1 LRKLRLLALLLGAGA
16 IGFAQTPASVS
27 LSASASTV
35 ICGSQLPV
43 AALVTDRSANPI
55 ANAPLTWSSSDTSI
69 ASVDS
74 SGVVTGILPGMI
86 TITAGSGA
94 VRGTFQLQIVPLRID
109 VTPAQR
115 QLKIGDQVQYSAAVL
130 DVNQQPLSVPV
141 TWQLEGSNGG
151 RTLEASLT
159 PNGMLTA
166 YASASLIIRAAVVY
180 PTAPS
185 AFVNQF
191 LGETTAIILPPSDY
205 RIRRLL
211 TTDDTRQSF
220 RLLGRRG
227 GIAVNDSEQL
237 VTVAAL
243 DGLSDGILLAD
254 QSGYQILAS
263 GGTATLNPGG
273 NLIDFRDPV
282 INSQGNVLVRA
293 DSMGNS
299 GGLLLLS
306 KNQFQ
311 YLVTDGTTSGYTD
324 LQGNNVSRFSLNDN
338 GAVVFQASYLPLGS
352 TTRATGLFDLQRGSI
367 NLDVSTPGTT
377 LPGLNASFN
386 FDADYGMDGQGAI
399 YFSASDGTNRGV
411 YRMAADGTVAKAL
424 ATGDH
429 LGTGT
434 VRNIFRLGIGFSGDL
449 AVGCDR
455 PDGSQWLVRFPGGNV
470 KSPPDVLP
478 LNGFGQIFT
487 VNAAG
492 TLFLGDA
499 GQGWGLYLWPPKASS
514 ANMILL
520 QNRPAPAGELI
531 VEIQAAA
538 MTSSGTVFAKVR
550 TAAQSL
556 EMLRIAAGAATMLF
570 QSGDRLSVT
579 ANLTLRGVVPGGLS
593 GDAHPLMG
601 GLQSSVFQINDA
613 AGLVPRVLLGDRLG
627 TAPFY
632 GNLAVKAPD
641 GTLYVAADDGVFR
654 LGAGSSDLVFAL
666 PRRDSDGV
674 MQNNIP
680 LLAINDSG
688 AVAWVGNTNQSHAR
702 LCLATGGNTQLL
714 AYIGTNPQYRT
725 PSPAGGYFTGIQEIA
740 IDANGR
746 LMARLTVGGGPSGY
760 FVWANG
766 QWKAAALFGQTKVND
781 LTVDG
786 ANEMKA
792 GGGNFYAIF
801 VQRGTSALAQYTDS
815 GWNPLISAPQALPSG
830 AALNSIRNL
839 VVNRAGDVAFSAN
852 ADGGFPEIVVLAG
865 DTARLVFAGDQ
876 PLADGSFLFS
886 IAQIDF
892 RDDRRLFFVAFDL
905 LDRVNLYV
913 AEPLF

>member
-1 LRKLRLLALLLGAGA
+1 LRKLRLLALLCGAGA
-16 IGFAQTPASVS
+16 IGVAQTPGSVS
-27 LSASASTV
+27 LSASASAL
-35 ICGSQLPV
+35 ICGSQLKV
-43 AALVTDRSANPI
+43 AALVADRSANPI
-55 ANAPLTWSSSDTSI
+55 ANAPLTWSSSDGTI

-74 SGVVTGILPGMI
+74 VGMVTGILPGMVS
-86 TITAGSGA
+86 ITAAAGG

-130 DVNQQPLSVPV
+130 DVYQQPLSVPV

-151 RTLEASLT
+151 KTSEASLT
-159 PNGMLTA
+159 TSGMLTA
-166 YASASLIIRAAVVY
+166 YASASLIVRAAVVY

-191 LGETTAIILPPSDY
+191 LGETTAIVLPPSDY
-205 RIRRLL
+205 GIRRLL

-263 GGTATLNPGG
+263 GGTPTLNPGG

-282 INSQGNVLVRA
+282 INNRGNVLVRA
-293 DSMGNS
+293 DSMGS
-299 GGLLLLS
+299 AGGLLLLS

-311 YLVTDGTTSGYTD
+311 FLVTDGTTSGYTD
-324 LQGNNVSRFSLNDN
+324 LQGTNASRFSLNDN

-352 TTRATGLFDLQRGSI
+352 TTRAAGLFDLQRGSI

-377 LPGLNASFN
+377 LPGLNASFT
-386 FDADYGMDGQGAI
+386 FDADFGMDGQGAI

-411 YRMAADGTVAKAL
+411 YRIGADGAVAKAL
-424 ATGDH
+424 ATGDR

-434 VRNIFRLGIGFSGDL
+434 VRNILRVGIGFSGDL

-455 PDGSQWLVRFPGGNV
+455 PDGSVWLMRFPGGNIT
-470 KSPPDVLP
+470 SAPDVLP
-478 LNGFGQIFT
+478 LNSYSQVFT

-492 TLFLGDA
+492 VLFLGDA
-499 GQGWGLYLWPPKASS
+499 GRGWGLYLWPPKASS
-514 ANMILL
+514 ANLILL

-550 TAAQSL
+550 TAAQPL
-556 EMLRIAAGAATMLF
+556 EILRIAAGSAAVFF
-570 QSGDRLSVT
+570 QSGDRLSVS
-579 ANLTLRGVVPGGLS
+579 ANLTLRGLVAGAVS

-601 GLQSSVFQINDA
+601 GFQSSIFQINDA
-613 AGLVPRVLLGDRLG
+613 AGLVPRLLLGDRLG
-627 TAPFY
+627 AAPFY

-641 GTLYVAADDGVFR
+641 GTLYVVADDGVFR
-654 LGAGSSDLVFAL
+654 LGAGSNDLAL
-666 PRRDSDGV
+666 SWPRRDSDGV
-674 MQNNIP
+674 TQNNIS
-680 LLAINDSG
+680 LLAANDSS
-688 AVAWVGNTNQSHAR
+688 AVAWVGNTNQSHSR
-702 LCLATGGNTQLL
+702 LCLGSGGNTQLL
-714 AYIGTNPQYRT
+714 AYIGTNPLYRT
-725 PSPAGGYFTGIQEIA
+725 PSPAGGYFAGVQEIA

-746 LMARLTVGGGPSGY
+746 VMARLSVTGGPSGY
-760 FVWANG
+760 FLWANG

-781 LTVDG
+781 LSVDG
-786 ANEMKA
+786 AVELKA
-792 GGGNFYAIF
+792 GGGNFYAILA
-801 VQRGTSALAQYTDS
+801 QRGTSVLAQYTDG
-815 GWNPLISAPQALPSG
+815 GWNPLAVGGQPLPSG
-830 AALNSIRNL
+830 AALNSFRNL
-839 VVNRAGDVAFSAN
+839 TVNRAGDVAFSAN

-876 PLADGSFLFS
+876 PLADGSFLVS
-886 IAQIDF
+886 IPQIDF
-892 RDDRRLFFVAFDL
+892 RDDRRLFFLAFDL
-905 LDRVNLYV
+905 MDRVNLYV
-913 AEPLF
+913 AEPIF